1 MDERIKSRL
10 FRVTVT
16 QGDRWRAHLENGG
29 EVAAADSLYEL
40 RRRVASTA
48 ASLLGPQPEERIIVE
63 WTYPGEDGE
72 PHIETQ
78 EVDRVSAAPR
88 ETSARVGWHQRRVD
102 EYLRDLRRR
111 RSRDG

>member
-40 RRRVASTA
+40 RRRVASA
-48 ASLLGPQPEERIIVE
+48 GGVNMGGIGGLIARDI
-63 WTYPGEDGE
+63 E
-72 PHIETQ
+72 PFNSGN
-78 EVDRVSAAPR
+78 SATGQRHSAKQRQDTPR
-88 ETSARVGWHQRRVD
+88 KPSG
-102 EYLRDLRRR
+102 
-111 RSRDG
+111 